1 MLILAIDLGKA
12 KSLAC
17 WYQSEDATHEFRT
30 ARTRPDDFRTLLA
43 DRPVERVVI
52 EICDAAGWVVDLC
65 RTLGTPVQ
73 VADTNQAAWRW
84 KNVKNKSDRED
95 ALKLARLSAMDQL
108 SLVHVP
114 EQPVREWRS
123 LILYRHKLID
133 RRTSVRNAIHSI
145 LVAQGRAIPGRRSV
159 WSDDAMSGLAGL
171 AKPLGECTTMEDL
184 WRGHLKMELDH
195 LDELCQ
201 RIFELDQRLDAL
213 GEADARV
220 RRLKTVPGVGPR
232 LSELV
237 VAMIDDPK
245 RFESARQVSAYAGL
259 VPRRHQSGE
268 MDRSGR
274 ISKAGCGKLRKLLTE
289 IAWGMLRHN
298 PHGAEVFNRISKGQK
313 TRRKQA
319 AVALGRKV
327 LCWCWAMLRDGAD
340 WRVPA
345 AAARPKPTHGNAAA
359 PPAALPCG

>member
-17 WYQSEDATHEFRT
+17 WYQSDDASHEF
-30 ARTRPDDFRTLLA
+30 AAVPTRPGDLHTLLT
-43 DRPVERVVI
+43 DRPVDRVVI
-52 EICDAAGWVVDLC
+52 EVCDAAGWIVDLC
-65 RTLGTPVQ
+65 RTLGIPVQ
-73 VADTNQAAWRW
+73 VADTNQQAWRW
-84 KNVKNKSDRED
+84 KNVKNKCDRED

-114 EQPVREWRS
+114 RKNVREWRS

-133 RRTSVRNAIHSI
+133 RRTSIRNAIHSI
-145 LVAQGRAIPGRRSV
+145 LVAQGMAMPGRRSV
-159 WSDDAMSGLAGL
+159 WSDDSMSKLRVLAR
-171 AKPLGECTTMEDL
+171 PLSACGMEEL
-184 WRGHLKMELDH
+184 WRGHLKMELEQ
-195 LDELCQ
+195 LDELCR
-201 RIFELDQRLDAL
+201 RIAELDHKLDDIGHADQRV
-213 GEADARV
+213 G
-220 RRLKTVPGVGPR
+220 RLRTIPGVGPR

-237 VAMIDDPK
+237 VAMIDDPH
-245 RFESARQVSAYAGL
+245 RFANARQVSAYAGL
-259 VPRRHQSGE
+259 VPRRYQSGE
-268 MDRSGR
+268 MDRRGR

-298 PHGAEVFNRISKGQK
+298 HHGAAVFLRISKGQR

-327 LCWCWAMLRDGAD
+327 LCWCWAMLRDGTE

-345 AAARPKPTHGNAAA
+345 PRPKPTHGAV
-359 PPAALPCG
+359 PVPALSWG